1 MGDISTKDYNTKK
14 VPIKNSNTGKTVE
27 GILDR
32 VARDGKTITVIL
44 ANQKVIFN
52 KLPNRPGQWVS
63 NQLGMELIATYT
75 H

>member
-14 VPIKNSNTGKTVE
+14 IPIKNSNTGKTVE
-27 GILDR
+27 GVLDR

-52 KLPNRPGQWVS
+52 KLPNRPGLWVS
-63 NQLGMELIATYT
+63 NQLGMELIATYS